1 LAVVQQLEPYQK
13 TRMID
18 RVSPK
23 RLYKYRSF
31 SNLTLGM
38 LVEDTIFYADPTTFN
53 DPLDTK
59 PTLDADIENA
69 ALEAT
74 LTQLIEERTRAE
86 LSAAAKTIRYNG
98 PRTMDHITRQSRKA
112 ADQLLADIRYYA
124 TDPEYEVEDPEHF
137 LLAYH
142 VEKELLRRYDRGV
155 FSLAERANCP
165 LMWSHYGDQH
175 RGICLGYSVP
185 DDVVADLHKIKYGGS
200 RLVQASQVS
209 AMLGGDQAAS
219 RRVDEAVLLKKAKPW
234 AYEREWRLLGPRG
247 SQDSPL
253 ELEEIVFG
261 MRCSSAVM
269 YAVIKALDGRDRAV
283 RFYEIRGQHGRFLLD
298 KRVADTDELLA
309 TLPRRHRRIH
319 ETFREFEDL
328 DSVAS
333 RAEK

>member
-1 LAVVQQLEPYQK
+1 M
-13 TRMID
+13 TD
-18 RVSPK
+18 RAPPK

-31 SNLTLGM
+31 SNRTLGM

-59 PTLDADIENA
+59 PTLDTDIANA

-86 LSAAAKTIRYNG
+86 LSAAARTIRYSG
-98 PRTMDHITRQSRKA
+98 PKTLDHIARQSRKA
-112 ADQLLADIRYYA
+112 AERLLADIRYNA
-124 TDPEYEVEDPEHF
+124 TNPDYEVDDPEHF
-137 LLAYH
+137 LLGHY
-142 VEKELLRRYDRGV
+142 VEEELLRRYDRGV

-185 DDVVADLHKIKYGGS
+185 DDAAGDLHKIKYGGS

-209 AMLGGDQAAS
+209 AMLDGDQTAR
-219 RRVDEAVLLKKAKPW
+219 RRVDEAVLLKKARPW
-234 AYEREWRLLGPRG
+234 AYEREWRLLGSLG
-247 SQDSPL
+247 AHASPL
-253 ELEEIVFG
+253 ELEEVVFG

-269 YAVIKALDGRDRAV
+269 YAVIQALAGRDRPV

-309 TLPRRHRRIH
+309 ILPRRHRRIH
-319 ETFREFEDL
+319 EILNEFEDL
-328 DSVAS
+328 GAVGS
-333 RAEK
+333 RTEA

>member
-1 LAVVQQLEPYQK
+1 MTV
-13 TRMID
+13 D
-18 RVSPK
+18 RVPPK

-38 LVEDTIFYADPTTFN
+38 LVEDTIFFADPTTFN

-59 PTLDADIENA
+59 PTLDTDIANA

-86 LSAAAKTIRYNG
+86 LSAAARTIRYSG
-98 PRTMDHITRQSRKA
+98 PKTLDHIARQSRKA
-112 ADQLLADIRYYA
+112 AERLLADIRYDATNPDYA
-124 TDPEYEVEDPEHF
+124 IDDPKHF
-137 LLAYH
+137 LLGHY
-142 VEKELLRRYDRGV
+142 VEEELLRRYDRGV

-185 DDVVADLHKIKYGGS
+185 DDAAGDLHKIKYGGS

-209 AMLGGDQAAS
+209 TMLGGDEDAR

-234 AYEREWRLLGPRG
+234 AYEREWRLLGSRG
-247 SQDSPL
+247 VHDSPL
-253 ELEEIVFG
+253 ELEEVVFG

-269 YAVIKALDGRDRAV
+269 YAVIQALAGRDRPV

-319 ETFREFEDL
+319 EILSEFEDL
-328 DSVAS
+328 DTGGS
-333 RAEK
+333 RAEG